1 MNYQGVRVFL
11 VLGILLRSIAPF
23 AGEISI
29 EVRPAARS
37 DMESLRP
44 LVEGCQDLGELEF
57 LRSEL
62 DSVSDYEDLR
72 SILERQGQTL
82 FTGCE
87 AGLKHSLGR

>member
-1 MNYQGVRVFL
+1 MNCQLARVLL
-11 VLGILLRSIAPF
+11 VLGVLLKSIVAS

-29 EVRPAARS
+29 EVPVGVLA

-62 DSVSDYEDLR
+62 DSASDYEDLR
-72 SILERQGQTL
+72 PMLERQGQIL

-87 AGLKHSLGR
+87 NGLADSLGR